1 VSSVARKLIIA
12 ALAAAAL
19 LWPRPA
25 IAPIA
30 AQQSPLD
37 SVRVE
42 TELIEVVPARNKVPA
57 LLART
62 NRAVAVKL
70 ATVQKPVTRPS
81 SPGVV
86 GRARRMLLGDGRYRP
101 EPFPRPG
108 R

>member
-1 VSSVARKLIIA
+1 MARKLIIA

-30 AQQSPLD
+30 AQQSLLD

-42 TELIEVVPARNKVPA
+42 TELIQVVPSRGDVPP
-57 LLART
+57 LPTRT
-62 NRAVAVKL
+62 NRAAAVKL

-86 GRARRMLLGDGRYRP
+86 DRARRMLLGDGRYRP

>member
-1 VSSVARKLIIA
+1 MARKLIIA
-12 ALAAAAL
+12 ALATAAL

-30 AQQSPLD
+30 AQQSAFD

-42 TELIEVVPARNKVPA
+42 SELIHVISPRDDAPAQRP
-57 LLART
+57 RT
-62 NRAVAVKL
+62 NRAVPVKL
-70 ATVQKPVTRPS
+70 AAVQKPVTRTPS
-81 SPGVV
+81 HGVV
-86 GRARRMLLGDGRYRP
+86 DRARRMLLGDGRYRP